1 MAGNMTNQ
9 STANL
14 QRSAFGYLRVSGLS
28 QAGEDRGGLP
38 RQREALL
45 TYAKAH
51 SIEITQWFEE
61 AFTGT
66 DLENRPAYRAMR
78 EALLSNGI
86 RTILIEKLDRLAR
99 DQMICEFILQD
110 LRKHGV
116 EVLSCEPGEEDLQS
130 KNPTRKLIRTI
141 LAAIAEFDR
150 SCLVERMRVGKVR
163 ARANGK
169 RCGGRASYGNHKA
182 HPEERAVIDRVNH
195 LQRHGFNAS
204 KIADLLN
211 SEGLLTRKGTRF
223 RAMQV
228 SRILSRTQENTKG
241 IL

>member
-1 MAGNMTNQ
+1 MIEKCL
-9 STANL
+9 NL
-14 QRSAFGYLRVSGLS
+14 DDRLAVGYLRVSGLS

-38 RQREALL
+38 RQREALES
-45 TYAKAH
+45 YAKAH
-51 SIEITQWFEE
+51 SIGITQWFEE

-78 EALLSNGI
+78 EALLSNGV
-86 RTILIEKLDRLAR
+86 RTVLIEKLDRLAR

-150 SCLVERMRVGKVR
+150 SCLVERMRVGKAR

-169 RCGGRASYGNHKA
+169 IMGGRAKYGSHKRYPQEVA
-182 HPEERAVIDRVNH
+182 IVNRVFH
-195 LQRHGFNAS
+195 LRRQGFNATR
-204 KIADLLN
+204 IAEVLN
-211 SEGLLTRKGTRF
+211 DEGMRSRKGTAF
-223 RAMQV
+223 FPNQIA
-228 SRILSRTQENTKG
+228 RIMKRQKG
-241 IL
+241 ESNGISNEI

>member
-1 MAGNMTNQ
+1 MT
-9 STANL
+9 SANL
-14 QRSAFGYLRVSGLS
+14 QAELPIRAFAYIRCSGTS
-28 QAGEDRGGLP
+28 QMDKDGP
-38 RQREALL
+38 IRQRAAIAAYCSE
-45 TYAKAH
+45 H
-51 SIEITQWFEE
+51 SIEIADEYLE

-66 DLENRPAYRAMR
+66 DLEGRPEFRDMR
-78 EALLSNGI
+78 SALLSNGV
-86 RTILIEKLDRLAR
+86 RTVVVEKLDRVAR
-99 DQMICEFILQD
+99 SVMVQEKIIEDFQ
-110 LRKHGV
+110 RHGITL
-116 EVLSCEPGEEDLQS
+116 LSATAGEEDLCGDD
-130 KNPTRKLIRTI
+130 PTRIFIRQV
-141 LAAIAEFDR
+141 LAAVAQFDR
-150 SCLVERMRVGKVR
+150 STLVSRMKAGKAR

-228 SRILSRTQENTKG
+228 SRILSRTQKITGE